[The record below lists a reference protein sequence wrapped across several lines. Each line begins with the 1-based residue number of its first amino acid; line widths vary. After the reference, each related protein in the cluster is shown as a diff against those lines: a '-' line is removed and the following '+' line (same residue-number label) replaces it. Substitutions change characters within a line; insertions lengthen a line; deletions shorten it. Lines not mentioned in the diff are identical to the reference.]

1 MDFAASSNAP
11 ERRGV
16 NKNSLRV
23 PIHDVCGIVGTY
35 EEAVVIIIGKA
46 RQELSRIAREFTVE
60 ALSSG
65 SVPVS
70 IDQALKDSGTDRQ
83 RQSPLQPRL
92 MMWLMLCL
100 PLFRSESIPAVL
112 ARLISG
118 LRDMVL
124 GLSLW
129 PVDDGAISHARKRLG
144 VDPLR
149 RFFRDQA
156 RQIRPSPSFHGYRV
170 WSLDGSTLTM
180 PDTADNRRV
189 FGRPKASR
197 GRCGFPHLKVVGLQD
212 VAARLFRDV
221 TWRRWNAAERPMAIP
236 LLGHL
241 GEGDLVLLDRGFY
254 GVWFFE
260 AIRARGS
267 QFLCRVS
274 ELVKLKAI
282 DGTSKNSGDYV
293 AWIEARI
300 PLPNG
305 QKVQGPC
312 GRPATHRR
320 AGMKVRVIEYRMK
333 GFRRVRLVTSVL
345 DPSISARDWVLEY
358 HRRWEIELAL
368 DEMKTHQSSTAQGT
382 PKTIFRSQT
391 ARNVMQEAYALV
403 AAYNLVRATIAS
415 AARRKRI
422 APDKISFIGALRA
435 ITHMLPR
442 MRGARAEFLRELYEQ
457 LIGDVGEALIDR
469 PRRPRRY
476 PRVVKVKMS
485 NYALK
490 RRHHRQTCVDF
501 RQTIRIGA

>member
-1 MDFAASSNAP
+1 LEF
-11 ERRGV
+11 
-16 NKNSLRV
+16 
-23 PIHDVCGIVGTY
+23 
-35 EEAVVIIIGKA
+35 IGKA

-60 ALSSG
+60 ALSPGNVSK
-65 SVPVS
+65 S
-70 IDQALKDSGTDRQ
+70 IDKALEDSGRDRQ

-92 MMWLMLCL
+92 MMWLVLCM
-100 PLFRSESIPAVL
+100 PLFRSDSIPAVL
-112 ARLISG
+112 ARLLSG

-124 GLSLW
+124 GLSLR
-129 PVDDGAISHARKRLG
+129 PVDDDAISHARKRLG

-156 RQIRPSPSFHGYRV
+156 RQVRPAPSFHGYRV
-170 WSLDGSTLTM
+170 WSMDGSTLTM
-180 PDTADNRRV
+180 PDTDDNRRV

-221 TWRRWNAAERPMAIP
+221 SWRRWDAPERPMALP
-236 LLGHL
+236 LLSHL

-260 AIRARGS
+260 AIRSRGS
-267 QFLCRVS
+267 HFLCRVS
-274 ELVKLKAI
+274 ELVKLTPVE
-282 DGTSKNSGDYV
+282 GTKKSGDYV

-300 PLPNG
+300 PLPEG
-305 QKVQGPC
+305 QIIHDTG

-368 DEMKTHQSSTAQGT
+368 DELKTHQSSTAQGT

-403 AAYNLVRATIAS
+403 AAYNLVRTTIAS
-415 AARRKRI
+415 AAGRKTI
-422 APDKISFIGALRA
+422 APDKVSFIGALRA
-435 ITHMLPR
+435 ISHMLPR
-442 MRGARAEFLRELYEQ
+442 MRGARAALLRELHEQ
-457 LIGDVGEALIDR
+457 LIADIGEALIDR

-490 RRHHRQTCVDF
+490 RPKHRQTCVDF
-501 RQTIRIGA
+501 KQTIRIGA